1 VKLALLRT
9 AVRQTFLP
17 RAKRSKLSSKQILES
32 GYLSFGSDVGP
43 FVDFKLK
50 FGTTAVPA
58 RAPVYSARWGRLS
71 FVSHQERI

>member
-9 AVRQTFLP
+9 AVRQTFIP

-32 GYLSFGSDVGP
+32 DYLSFGSDVGP

-50 FGTTAVPA
+50 IWHDGSPRP
-58 RAPVYSARWGRLS
+58 RASRFCPLG
-71 FVSHQERI
+71 H